1 MTLRRTRSALPL
13 LSLSGLALLPCA
25 VPAQAQQSTENRRP
39 GAAAPA
45 PEPARPSR
53 SDPHAD
59 APVVEA
65 SRVDTEIN
73 VDGLLDEPGWQRA
86 TPSGGT
92 FTQIDPSEGEPSP
105 EQTDVYVLYDT
116 DAIYI
121 GARLWDSSGEIRQRL
136 GRRDSRAQ
144 DSDWFT
150 VAMDTHHDHQNA
162 YQFSVNPAGVKRDE
176 IGNGGFRGDDS
187 WDAVWDGT
195 ASVDAEGWSVEIR
208 VPFSQLRFSNEPIQ
222 TWGIQFT
229 RSINR
234 LQETSVFVF
243 TPRRERGGVARFGH
257 LSGLTDLAAGKR
269 LEVVPYALGRGLF
282 VQGTGGDPFRDAS
295 DFQRG
300 SGMDVL
306 YRATTSMTLT
316 GTVNPDFGQ
325 VEVDPAVINLSA
337 FETSFQ
343 ENRPFFVE
351 GGNLFRFGSAGGG
364 GGFGGGGR
372 GFGGGGGGR
381 GFGGGGGGGAPPL
394 LYSRRIG
401 RSPQGSVPS
410 EAVFSD
416 EAETA
421 TILGAAKLTGRT
433 ANGWSI
439 GLLDAL
445 TGEETAQWL
454 GEDDVSGS
462 TPIEPRTNYFAGRVN
477 KSLRSG
483 QTQIGAIGTAV
494 NRSLGDADLAARLP
508 SSAYTGGLD
517 FSHEFLR
524 RVWSLEGF
532 FAFSQVHGSTDAL
545 IRTQRR
551 SSRYYQRPDA
561 GHVQVDSSLTVLR
574 GYSAR
579 IELAK
584 RAGLHWR
591 GDVNGYMTGPGF
603 EINDLGFQTGVDRMG
618 TRVNLQYQQ
627 NTPQGWFRNYRI
639 NGGPNFNWNHDGDFV
654 GGRVGMG
661 ANGQFKNFWRAGFN
675 LNKNLAG
682 YDDRLTRGGPLV
694 RSLSSQ
700 SIGVNVQSDNRRRV
714 AGFLFGNYSWGEG
727 QGIDRRLGLN
737 IQIRPVDNLT
747 ISLGPNV
754 SRSLVKTQY
763 LTSVTDE
770 TAAATFG
777 RRYIFTQLKRTQIS
791 VETRLNV
798 TFTPDLSLE
807 LFVQPLLSSGDYSKV
822 GELREA
828 GKYGFDE
835 YGVDTGTISFN
846 AADDEFDIDPDGA
859 GPAGS
864 FTVDNKDFNT
874 RSLRGNAVLRW
885 EFRPGS
891 TLFLVW
897 QQHRSG
903 TEDFGDF
910 DFGRDAGSIFDA
922 PADNVFAIKFDYWLN
937 L

>member
-1 MTLRRTRSALPL
+1 MPSPFIPARNSLLV
-13 LSLSGLALLPCA
+13 LSLSSLAIIACA
-25 VPAQAQQSTENRRP
+25 IPAQSQQGNENPRP
-39 GAAAPA
+39 GTGTE
-45 PEPARPSR
+45 EPARPSR
-53 SDPHAD
+53 SDPHAN
-59 APVVEA
+59 APVVKVT
-65 SRVDTEIN
+65 RLDTDIN
-73 VDGLLDEPGWQRA
+73 IDGLLDEPGWQRA
-86 TPSGGT
+86 TPSGGN
-92 FTQIDPSEGEPSP
+92 FTQIDPSEGDPSP
-105 EQTDVYVLYDT
+105 EKTHVYVLYDT

-121 GARLWDSSGEIRQRL
+121 GARMWDSSGEIRRRL

-162 YQFSVNPAGVKRDE
+162 YQFSINPAGVKRDE

-187 WDAVWDGT
+187 WNAVWDGT

-208 VPFSQLRFSNEPIQ
+208 VPFSQLRFSREPVQ

-257 LSGLTDLAAGKR
+257 LSGLTDLEAGKR
-269 LEVVPYALGRGLF
+269 LDVVPYALSRGLF
-282 VQGTGGDPFRDAS
+282 MQGTEGDPFRDAFE
-295 DFQRG
+295 FQRG
-300 SGMDVL
+300 TGLDVL
-306 YRATTSMTLT
+306 YRVTTSMTLT

-364 GGFGGGGR
+364 GGRGGGGARRGGGGR
-372 GFGGGGGGR
+372 G
-381 GFGGGGGGGAPPL
+381 GFGGGAPPL

-401 RSPQGSVPS
+401 RSPQGSTPS
-410 EAVFSD
+410 EATFSD

-433 ANGWSI
+433 ANGWSV
-439 GLLDAL
+439 GLLNAI
-445 TGEETAQWL
+445 TAEETARWL
-454 GEDDVSGS
+454 AADDVSGN
-462 TPIEPRTNYFAGRVN
+462 TPIEPRTNYFAGRVI

-483 QTQIGAIGTAV
+483 QTQLGVIGTAV
-494 NRSLGDADLAARLP
+494 HRSLGDPDLAARLP

-524 RVWSLEGF
+524 RAWSLEGF
-532 FAFSQVHGSTDAL
+532 VAFSQVQGSTDAL
-545 IRTQRR
+545 VSTQRR

-561 GHVQVDSSLTVLR
+561 GHVEVDSSLTVLR

-591 GDVNGYMTGPGF
+591 GDVNAYTTGPGF

-618 TRVNLQYQQ
+618 TRANLQYQQ
-627 NTPQGWFRNYRI
+627 DTPQGSFRNYRI
-639 NGGPNFNWNHDGDFV
+639 NAGPDFNWNHDGDFL
-654 GGRVGMG
+654 GGRVGLG
-661 ANGQFKNFWRAGFN
+661 TNGQFRNFWGAGIN
-675 LNKNLAG
+675 INKNLAG

-700 SIGVNVQSDNRRRV
+700 SVGVHVQSDNRRRV
-714 AGFLFGNYSWGEG
+714 AGSLFANYSWGEG
-727 QGIDRRLGLN
+727 QGINRRLGLN
-737 IQIRPVDNLT
+737 IQVRPVDNWT

-754 SRSLVKTQY
+754 SRSLTKNQY

-770 TAAATFG
+770 TATATFG
-777 RRYIFTQLKRTQIS
+777 RRYIFTELKRTQIS
-791 VETRLNV
+791 METRINV
-798 TFTPDLSLE
+798 TFTPDLSIE

-822 GELREA
+822 AELREA
-828 GKYGFDE
+828 RKYGFDK
-835 YGVDTGTISFN
+835 YGIDTGTISFN

-859 GPAGS
+859 GPAAS
-864 FTVDNKDFNT
+864 FTVDNKAFNT

-885 EFRPGS
+885 EYRPGS

-897 QQHRSG
+897 QQRRSG
-903 TEDFGDF
+903 TEPFGDF
-910 DFGRDAGSIFDA
+910 QFGRDAGSIFDT
-922 PADNVFAIKFDYWLN
+922 PADNVFAIKFNYWLN

>member
-1 MTLRRTRSALPL
+1 
-13 LSLSGLALLPCA
+13 
-25 VPAQAQQSTENRRP
+25 
-39 GAAAPA
+39 
-45 PEPARPSR
+45 
-53 SDPHAD
+53 
-59 APVVEA
+59 
-65 SRVDTEIN
+65 
-73 VDGLLDEPGWQRA
+73 
-86 TPSGGT
+86 
-92 FTQIDPSEGEPSP
+92 
-105 EQTDVYVLYDT
+105 
-116 DAIYI
+116 
-121 GARLWDSSGEIRQRL
+121 
-136 GRRDSRAQ
+136 
-144 DSDWFT
+144 
-150 VAMDTHHDHQNA
+150 
-162 YQFSVNPAGVKRDE
+162 
-176 IGNGGFRGDDS
+176 
-187 WDAVWDGT
+187 
-195 ASVDAEGWSVEIR
+195 
-208 VPFSQLRFSNEPIQ
+208 
-222 TWGIQFT
+222 
-229 RSINR
+229 
-234 LQETSVFVF
+234 
-243 TPRRERGGVARFGH
+243 
-257 LSGLTDLAAGKR
+257 
-269 LEVVPYALGRGLF
+269 
-282 VQGTGGDPFRDAS
+282 
-295 DFQRG
+295 
-300 SGMDVL
+300 MDVL

-364 GGFGGGGR
+364 GFG
-372 GFGGGGGGR
+372 GGGGGGR
-381 GFGGGGGGGAPPL
+381 GGGRGGGGFGGGAPPL
-394 LYSRRIG
+394 LYSRCIG
-401 RSPQGSVPS
+401 RPPQGSVPS

-416 EAETA
+416 EAETV

-462 TPIEPRTNYFAGRVN
+462 TSIEPRTNYFAGRVI

-524 RVWSLEGF
+524 RAWSLEGF
-532 FAFSQVHGSTDAL
+532 FAFSQISGSTDAL

-579 IELAK
+579 IALAK

-591 GDVNGYMTGPGF
+591 GDLNAYTTGPGF

-618 TRVNLQYQQ
+618 TRLNFQYQQ

-639 NGGPNFNWNHDGDFV
+639 NAGPNFDWNHDGDFL

-675 LNKNLAG
+675 INKRLAG

-700 SIGVNVQSDNRRRV
+700 SIGVNVQSDNRRRI

-737 IQIRPVDNLT
+737 IQIRPVDNWT

-763 LTSVTDE
+763 LTSVSDE
-770 TAAATFG
+770 TATATFG
-777 RRYIFTQLKRTQIS
+777 RRYIFTELKRTQIS
-791 VETRLNV
+791 METRLNV

-807 LFVQPLLSSGDYSKV
+807 LFVQPLLSSGDY
-822 GELREA
+822 
-828 GKYGFDE
+828 
-835 YGVDTGTISFN
+835 
-846 AADDEFDIDPDGA
+846 
-859 GPAGS
+859 
-864 FTVDNKDFNT
+864 KDFNT

-885 EFRPGS
+885 EYRPGS

-897 QQHRSG
+897 QQNRSG

-910 DFGRDAGSIFDA
+910 RFGRDAGSIFDA

>member
-1 MTLRRTRSALPL
+1 MTLRRVRSALLL

-25 VPAQAQQSTENRRP
+25 IPAQAQQSTENRRP
-39 GAAAPA
+39 GAVAPA

-59 APVVEA
+59 GPVVEA
-65 SRVDTEIN
+65 APLDTEIN
-73 VDGLLDEPGWQRA
+73 IDGLLDEPGWQRA

-92 FTQIDPSEGEPSP
+92 FTQIDPSEGDPSP
-105 EQTDVYVLYDT
+105 EMTDVYVLYDT

-162 YQFSVNPAGVKRDE
+162 YQFSLNPAGVKRDE

-208 VPFSQLRFSNEPIQ
+208 VPFSQLRFSSEPVQ

-257 LSGLTDLAAGKR
+257 LSGLNDLETGKR

-282 VQGTGGDPFRDAS
+282 VQGTAGDPFRDAS
-295 DFQRG
+295 EFQRG
-300 SGMDVL
+300 TGLDAL
-306 YRATTSMTLT
+306 YRVTTSMTLT

-364 GGFGGGGR
+364 GGFRGRGGGGR
-372 GFGGGGGGR
+372 GGGGGGG
-381 GFGGGGGGGAPPL
+381 GFFGGAPPL

-401 RSPQGSVPS
+401 RPPQGSLPS

-416 EAETA
+416 EAETVI
-421 TILGAAKLTGRT
+421 ILGAAKLTGRT
-433 ANGWSI
+433 ANGWSV

-462 TPIEPRTNYFAGRVN
+462 APIEPRTNYFAGRVI

-494 NRSLGDADLAARLP
+494 NRSLGDPDLASRLH

-517 FSHEFLR
+517 FSHEFLSR
-524 RVWSLEGF
+524 AWSLEGF
-532 FAFSQVHGSTDAL
+532 FAFSQVSGSTDAL

-561 GHVQVDSSLTVLR
+561 GHVQVDSSRTVLR
-574 GYSAR
+574 DYSAR

-591 GDVNGYMTGPGF
+591 GDVNAYTTGPGF

-618 TRVNLQYQQ
+618 TRVNFRYEQ

-639 NGGPNFNWNHDGDFV
+639 YAGPNFNWNHDGDFV

-661 ANGQFKNFWRAGFN
+661 ANGQFKNFWRAG
-675 LNKNLAG
+675 LNINKGPAG

-700 SIGVNVQSDNRRRV
+700 SIAVNVQSDNRRRV

-727 QGIDRRLGLN
+727 QGIDRHLGLN
-737 IQIRPVDNLT
+737 IQIRPVDNWT
-747 ISLGPNV
+747 ISFGPNV

-763 LTSVTDE
+763 LTSVSDE
-770 TAAATFG
+770 IATAMFG
-777 RRYIFTQLKRTQIS
+777 RRYIFSELKRTQIS
-791 VETRLNV
+791 METRLNV

-807 LFVQPLLSSGDYSKV
+807 LFVQPLLSSGDYSRVK
-822 GELREA
+822 ELREA
-828 GKYGFDE
+828 RKYGFDE
-835 YGVDTGTISFN
+835 YGVDKGTISFN
-846 AADDEFDIDPDGA
+846 AADDDFDIDPDGA

-885 EFRPGS
+885 EYRPGS

-897 QQHRSG
+897 QQNRSG

-910 DFGRDAGSIFDA
+910 QFGRDAGSIFDA
-922 PADNVFAIKFDYWLN
+922 PGDNVFAIKFDYWLN

>member
-1 MTLRRTRSALPL
+1 
-13 LSLSGLALLPCA
+13 
-25 VPAQAQQSTENRRP
+25 
-39 GAAAPA
+39 
-45 PEPARPSR
+45 
-53 SDPHAD
+53 
-59 APVVEA
+59 VVEA
-65 SRVDTEIN
+65 TRLNTEIN
-73 VDGLLDEPGWQRA
+73 IDGLLDEPGWQRA

-92 FTQIDPSEGEPSP
+92 FTQIDPSEGDPSP
-105 EQTDVYVLYDT
+105 EMTDVYVLYDA

-121 GARLWDSSGEIRQRL
+121 GARLWDSSGEIRRRL
-136 GRRDSRAQ
+136 GRRDSQAQ

-150 VAMDTHHDHQNA
+150 VSMDTHHDHQNA
-162 YQFSVNPAGVKRDE
+162 YQFSLNPAGVKRDE

-187 WDAVWDGT
+187 WDAVWDGA
-195 ASVDAEGWSVEIR
+195 ASVDAQGWSVEIR
-208 VPFSQLRFSNEPIQ
+208 VPFSQLRFSSEPVQ
-222 TWGIQFT
+222 VWGIQFA

-234 LQETSVFVF
+234 LQERSVFAF

-257 LSGLTDLAAGKR
+257 LSGLTDLEAGKR

-282 VQGTGGDPFRDAS
+282 VQPEAGDPFRDAS
-295 DFQRG
+295 EFQRG
-300 SGMDVL
+300 TGLDAL
-306 YRATTSMTLT
+306 YRVTTSMTLN

-364 GGFGGGGR
+364 GRSFGGGGR
-372 GFGGGGGGR
+372 HGGR
-381 GFGGGGGGGAPPL
+381 GRDGGGAPPL

-401 RSPQGSVPS
+401 RSPQGSIPG
-410 EAVFSD
+410 EAVFSV
-416 EAETA
+416 EAESA

-445 TGEETAQWL
+445 TAEETAQWL
-454 GEDDVSGS
+454 TADDVSGS
-462 TPIEPRTNYFAGRVN
+462 TPIEPRTNYFAGRVI

-483 QTQIGAIGTAV
+483 QTQLGAIGTAV
-494 NRSLGDADLAARLP
+494 HRSLGDADLAARLP

-524 RVWSLEGF
+524 RAWSLEGF
-532 FAFSQVHGSTDAL
+532 FAFSQVQGSTDAL
-545 IRTQRR
+545 IRIQRR

-574 GYSAR
+574 GYSAH
-579 IELAK
+579 IGLAK
-584 RAGLHWR
+584 RAGIHWR
-591 GDVNGYMTGPGF
+591 GDVNAYTTGPGF

-661 ANGQFKNFWRAGFN
+661 ANGQFKNFWGAGFN
-675 LNKNLAG
+675 INKNLAG

-737 IQIRPVDNLT
+737 IQIRPVDNWT
-747 ISLGPNV
+747 ISLGPNL

-777 RRYIFTQLKRTQIS
+777 RRYIFTELERTQIS
-791 VETRLNV
+791 METRINV
-798 TFTPDLSLE
+798 TFTPDLSIE
-807 LFVQPLLSSGDYSKV
+807 LFVQPLLSSGDYSKM

-828 GKYGFDE
+828 RKYGFDE
-835 YGVDTGTISFN
+835 YGIDTGTISFN
-846 AADDEFDIDPDGA
+846 ATANEFDIDPDGV

-910 DFGRDAGSIFDA
+910 QFGRDTGSIFDA
-922 PADNVFAIKFDYWLN
+922 PADNVFAIKLDYWLN